1 MAATLL
7 VIAVA
12 TLMLT
17 TTLSRQ
23 VSPRRG

>member
-7 VIAVA
+7 VIAVV

-17 TTLSRQ
+17 TTLSRRVGPQ
-23 VSPRRG
+23 RG